1 MLLVSI
7 AHVHVCSMM
16 SFVSDVFLNACFCRK
31 GWLIFLCTAQIFC
44 LHVQTHIM
52 YILSLSHTHTHT
64 HTQLLKKINKV
75 HSVFVTCLTFVS
87 ASQPG
92 PEKKQV
98 KRQKPVGK
106 EVLLSVSV
114 DRTCS
119 VTDTTARSGK
129 FSDYKKIQYI
139 LFHTVFHD
147 CQYILTDAK
156 SYMHIAYC

>member
-1 MLLVSI
+1 MPV
-7 AHVHVCSMM
+7 
-16 SFVSDVFLNACFCRK
+16 FVERDGSYFCVPRK
-31 GWLIFLCTAQIFC
+31 FFAYTSKHTLCTF
-44 LHVQTHIM
+44 
-52 YILSLSHTHTHT
+52 SLCHTHTHT

-156 SYMHIAYC
+156 RYMHIAYC